1 MRLLPEILSER
12 SHGGGVE
19 IELRVPA
26 DLACLSG
33 HFPGMPILP
42 GVVQLDW
49 SVRLARPRLTPRG
62 EFAGAENLKFV
73 SIVWPRAELTL
84 ALELA
89 AETRVGFRYFQGR
102 KKYSSGTLVF
112 AAR

>member
-1 MRLLPEILSER
+1 
-12 SHGGGVE
+12 
-19 IELRVPA
+19 
-26 DLACLSG
+26 
-33 HFPGMPILP
+33 
-42 GVVQLDW
+42 VQVDW
-49 SVRLARPRLTPRG
+49 SVRLARPRLALEG

-89 AETRVGFRYFQGR
+89 AHTRLGFRYFQGR